1 MPAQLFQRRLAE
13 RLLQAMG
20 LGLVVGASVHA
31 CGSGSDDIG
40 ESGGG
45 GAGGDGP
52 STTGAGACTPTSV
65 VGGGVFTE
73 TVCLDVCPPAGQ
85 EDAAIAAQLEAECC
99 ADGSYGVCR
108 SLTSV
113 VCGPFAY
120 WGPCCWETRQAAESC
135 DPCLLAGPPCGPDN
149 TCPGGQPCSPGSCCG
164 TEGRPLRIEGE
175 PVTARAVGDGSWPRK
190 ARPDVSQLSAD
201 DRRELA
207 SHWEKQA
214 LDEHASVASFAR
226 FALSLLSFGAP
237 RQLVEE
243 AQRAGL
249 DEIAHAR
256 GAFGLASAYAG
267 HAVGPG
273 KLDLT
278 GLTMP
283 ASLAELALET
293 FVDGCVNETIAVVQA
308 AERLAQARDPAVI
321 DVLEKVVEDESR
333 HAELAFRAVAWAL
346 AVGREPVRRALTEWL
361 QDAAEPQAHPS
372 AWPNARQVSHGRSNA
387 DAVAAQAW
395 RQVVMPCARA
405 LLG

>member
-1 MPAQLFQRRLAE
+1 MAE

-214 LDEHASVASFAR
+214 LDEHAASTYAR
-226 FALSLLSFGAP
+226 EDGGGPGPAIAAAPGGGAGEGEGDAEDGW
-237 RQLVEE
+237 Q
-243 AQRAGL
+243 
-249 DEIAHAR
+249 
-256 GAFGLASAYAG
+256 AFGGEIS
-267 HAVGPG
+267 
-273 KLDLT
+273 
-278 GLTMP
+278 
-283 ASLAELALET
+283 
-293 FVDGCVNETIAVVQA
+293 
-308 AERLAQARDPAVI
+308 
-321 DVLEKVVEDESR
+321 
-333 HAELAFRAVAWAL
+333 
-346 AVGREPVRRALTEWL
+346 TE
-361 QDAAEPQAHPS
+361 QKDAAAGAKDSGGDEGDDELLPPAM
-372 AWPNARQVSHGRSNA
+372 
-387 DAVAAQAW
+387 AA
-395 RQVVMPCARA
+395 
-405 LLG
+405 